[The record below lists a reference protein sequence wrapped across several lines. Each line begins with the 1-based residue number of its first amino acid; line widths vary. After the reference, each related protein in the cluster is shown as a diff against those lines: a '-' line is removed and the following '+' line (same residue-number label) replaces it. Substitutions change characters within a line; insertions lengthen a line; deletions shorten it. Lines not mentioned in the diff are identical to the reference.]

1 MIDKGISTSGVL
13 SLEENTHFEPRS
25 IMCKEIKEIG
35 VQTDSTSDSGHLEC
49 KKISVERISSN
60 LRAIWGM
67 ASNSLS
73 RRNLISKIIV
83 SCSEEILSLLQCTRL
98 TDNCQTSSEASSSMN
113 EAISQVYDM
122 FVKMNNENI
131 PIQTFLEGLLNL
143 CTFDNAAIVS
153 RTLRIMLS
161 ILQHLLNYGTKS
173 SESVPSGPMFL
184 LNHMLTYT
192 WRTITKTVLVC

>member
-1 MIDKGISTSGVL
+1 
-13 SLEENTHFEPRS
+13 
-25 IMCKEIKEIG
+25 MCKEIKDIG

-60 LRAIWGM
+60 LCAIWGM